1 MNKAINTLMII
12 FLVLGVM
19 GIVLGI
25 TVGLYRNDQLAQIQS
40 GPTAEPDEA
49 DIGEADRL
57 TAELLNG
64 NLHTVFLGVG
74 TILTLIGTGMFVLLV
89 RHQAD

>member
-1 MNKAINTLMII
+1 MIMII

-25 TVGLYRNDQLAQIQS
+25 TVSLYRNDQLAEIQS
-40 GPTAEPDEA
+40 SPTAEPDEA
-49 DIGEADRL
+49 DNGEADRL

-64 NLHTVFLGVG
+64 NLHTVFLGMG
-74 TILTLIGTGMFVLLV
+74 TFLTLIGTSMFVLQV
-89 RHQAD
+89 RHQVD